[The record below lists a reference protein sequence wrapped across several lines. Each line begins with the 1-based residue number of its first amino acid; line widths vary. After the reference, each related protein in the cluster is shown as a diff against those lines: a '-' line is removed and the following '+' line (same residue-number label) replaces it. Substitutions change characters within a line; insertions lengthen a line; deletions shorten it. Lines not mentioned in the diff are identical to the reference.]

1 VSQNYY
7 VVNAGRGRAT
17 HIMQSREPSTP
28 DPNTLG
34 NIAMSIVTG
43 YGRSAKLTLCGLPA
57 TRYVDV
63 FTPAEASCRGVP

>member
-1 VSQNYY
+1 M
-7 VVNAGRGRAT
+7 VNAGRGRAT

-43 YGRSAKLTLCGLPA
+43 YGRSAQLTLCGLPA
-57 TRYVDV
+57 TRYVDDV
-63 FTPAEASCRGVP
+63 HAGRGIVPGVP